1 MTNIEKVAARVR
13 QSGFVIDS
21 SFVIRLPRRS
31 TAKAG
36 HSSLRAAGA
45 FTLIEL
51 VVVFG
56 LIIVLTGLVLST
68 VGYARKKGAR
78 ARAETEI
85 AAMSAACES
94 YKADNGI
101 YPASPDTNNLNAK
114 TSFNPS
120 AYQAASLYLYNALFG
135 ATNGSRT
142 PNAGA
147 RSYFVFKP
155 NMLSPADQ
163 TQNVQYI
170 QDPFGN
176 SYGYSTIDNPVANP
190 SPTPGYNPTF
200 DLWSTAGVAPSPT
213 PAPPATQQDLW
224 IKNW

>member
-1 MTNIEKVAARVR
+1 MKSPPRACRGARVK
-13 QSGFVIDS
+13 
-21 SFVIRLPRRS
+21 RLTKGRYNV
-31 TAKAG
+31 
-36 HSSLRAAGA
+36 A

-51 VVVFG
+51 IVVITV
-56 LIIVLTGLVLST
+56 IIILTGLVLST
-68 VGYARKKGAR
+68 VGYAQKKGAR

-85 AAMSAACES
+85 AAISAACES
-94 YKADNGI
+94 YKADNGV
-101 YPASPDTNNLNAK
+101 YPNNGDTNNLDAR
-114 TSFNPS
+114 TSGNPS
-120 AYQAASLYLYNALFG
+120 SPSYNLTSLALYNLLFG

-147 RSYFVFKP
+147 RSYFLFKP

-170 QDPFGN
+170 RDPFGN

>member
-1 MTNIEKVAARVR
+1 MTNAEKAAAAEVP
-13 QSGFVIDS
+13 GFVIDS
-21 SFVIRLPRRS
+21 SFVIR
-31 TAKAG
+31 
-36 HSSLRAAGA
+36 HSSFSFRA

-51 VVVFG
+51 VVVVG
-56 LIIVLTGLVLST
+56 LILILTGLVLST
-68 VGYARKKGAR
+68 VGYARKKSAR

-85 AAMSAACES
+85 AAMAAALES

-101 YPASPDTNNLNAK
+101 YPASSDTNGLNAQ
-114 TSFNPS
+114 TSLDPS

-135 ATNGSRT
+135 ATAGSRT
-142 PNAGA
+142 PNTGA

-155 NMLSPADQ
+155 NMLFPADQ
-163 TQNVQYI
+163 GRAVQYI

-200 DLWSTAGVAPSPT
+200 DLWSTAGIAPSPT

>member
-1 MTNIEKVAARVR
+1 MINQVLPGSCRGVR
-13 QSGFVIDS
+13 RTERLVDS
-21 SFVIRLPRRS
+21 FGAWHKRRYNS
-31 TAKAG
+31 
-36 HSSLRAAGA
+36 

-51 VVVFG
+51 VLVVG
-56 LIIVLTGLVLST
+56 IMIVLAGLVLST

-85 AAMSAACES
+85 AAMSAALEN
-94 YKADNGI
+94 YKADNAV
-101 YPASPDTNNLNAK
+101 YPANSDTNALNAQ
-114 TSFNPS
+114 TSVDPS

-135 ATNGSRT
+135 ATAGSRT
-142 PNAGA
+142 PNTGA

-155 NMLSPADQ
+155 NMLFPAGQ
-163 TQNVQYI
+163 TQTVQYI

-190 SPTPGYNPTF
+190 NPTTGYNPTF
-200 DLWSTAGVAPSPT
+200 DLWSSGGGTTTNDVPK
-213 PAPPATQQDLW
+213 W